1 MPRLLARRGPFHWLR
16 RAFPKASPFKAA
28 LLAAPLLALGCSQDL
43 RYAPICPQMA
53 ILSDGADLIRFNG
66 PGRDLTDRV
75 LEARIQRVD
84 ATCEPG
90 RGNTVVA
97 HIKVWFDITRGPAS
111 KTRNAQVPYFIAVT
125 RGEQVVDHRAYS
137 VNAAFGANVDI
148 ARVGGSDIDLT
159 FPARQGQ
166 GAEAYKIYVSLQLT
180 QEELQHIRDSR

>member
-1 MPRLLARRGPFHWLR
+1 MPRLLARTGLFPRVRFPALGPSGLR
-16 RAFPKASPFKAA
+16 AA
-28 LLAAPLLALGCSQDL
+28 LLALPLLALGCSQDI
-43 RYAPICPQMA
+43 RYAPSCPQMA

-84 ATCEPG
+84 ASCEPG
-90 RGNTVVA
+90 RRSTVVA

-125 RGEQVVDHRAYS
+125 RDGQVVDHRAYT
-137 VNAAFGANVDI
+137 VNAAFGANVDL
-148 ARVGGSDIDLT
+148 ARVGGDDLDLT

-166 GAEAYKIYVSLQLT
+166 GAENYKIYVSLQLT
-180 QEELQHIRDSR
+180 PEELEHIRSTR